1 MRCPEC
7 NTGNPEGAKFCLEC
21 SSRLALACPECATP
35 LPPGARFCLQC
46 GARLTTAEAP
56 APEPTP
62 AVAPATIPDRIRR
75 LMPQEYV
82 DRLLAAGGQM
92 AGERRLVT
100 ILFSDVKG
108 STAMAERL
116 DPEEVMEIMD
126 GGFDVLIEPIM
137 RYQGTLARLMGDG
150 ILAFFGAPI
159 AHEDDPERACRAA
172 LEIVAG
178 AQEYAARLEEERSIE
193 GFNVR
198 VGINTGLVVVG
209 EVGSDLRVEYTAM
222 GDAINLAA
230 RMESAADPGTVL
242 VSEATHRLIAPLF
255 ETEARGPIQVK
266 GKQEAVPAYRVL
278 SAKEV
283 PGKAR
288 GIEGLQSELVGREPE
303 FIALREALERLQSGM
318 GSIVTIVGEA
328 GIGKSR
334 LVAEL
339 RRHVGAHRRAPLR
352 WLEGRCLSYG
362 TSIAYLLWL
371 DVLRSV
377 LNMSA
382 DESPAA
388 VADALQEFVRS
399 VCPDRFDS
407 VYPYLARVMSLPQ
420 DEKTDAR
427 LRDLAGERLKAN
439 TFRAVETL
447 TECAAGQGPLVLV
460 CEDLHWADAT
470 SLDLLQQL
478 FSLSDRCSLLIIC
491 VFRPRRE
498 RGCWALREVAARDY
512 PHRHTDLTLQAL
524 SSAHS
529 EALIHNLL
537 QSESVPAAFRA
548 RVLRTAEGNP
558 FFVEEILRGLIDQ
571 GVVVADEQTGGWRVT
586 EGAADV
592 RLPETLQGVLMA
604 RIDRLLEDTRRVLQI
619 ASVIGRIFH
628 YRVLAAIAE
637 EDRKLDA
644 HLVTLQRE
652 EMIRERARLPEL
664 EYIFKHHLTREA
676 AYNGLLKKERRVI
689 HRRVA
694 EALEQLFPERVE
706 EQVELL
712 AYHWEQAE
720 ELGKAVDY
728 LLRTGD
734 RARRL
739 GASQEAIEFYKTAL
753 RREAELD
760 AEGAAIEAHRIHER
774 LGDVFFVNLSR
785 HDEALEH
792 YKSFLGIAEAAE
804 DLARGERKV
813 AGVYMLQGDLAK
825 AQQHYEAA
833 LARLSSLPPLAEASR
848 VHCGLAYLLMSE
860 NRLNDAQEHARASFE
875 ISGRISDVRGQAD
888 ANRVMGVIASQR
900 GNSDTARKYDE
911 RSLALY
917 RELGDLPRIAQ
928 ACNNVGDSYR
938 VLGQMEQALDYLSEG
953 LELAQR
959 IGDTREE
966 ALLLLTMAELSL
978 DRGQWET
985 AITHLQ
991 RALPLAQQAGVAA
1004 RLIEA
1009 HRILGSAYQGA
1020 ERLEDAR
1027 RHLEM
1032 AETVSRDTQHLRF
1045 LPGVYLNL
1053 AHLSVAQGRCDEAG
1067 RYIKQALDA
1076 AGPKPSDAFLGI
1088 MHRCQGTLHG
1098 QRGNWNDAVVHLQDS
1113 LTLLERVR
1121 IPAEVSKTCVSL
1133 GTAYASRNDEG
1144 DRGRACEQLLAAL
1157 AIFQRIG
1164 AQGYLTEV
1172 EARLRKVG
1180 CQ

>member
-339 RRHVGAHRRAPLR
+339 RRHVGAHGGAPLR

-460 CEDLHWADAT
+460 CE
-470 SLDLLQQL
+470 
-478 FSLSDRCSLLIIC
+478 
-491 VFRPRRE
+491 
-498 RGCWALREVAARDY
+498 
-512 PHRHTDLTLQAL
+512 
-524 SSAHS
+524 
-529 EALIHNLL
+529 
-537 QSESVPAAFRA
+537 
-548 RVLRTAEGNP
+548 
-558 FFVEEILRGLIDQ
+558 
-571 GVVVADEQTGGWRVT
+571 
-586 EGAADV
+586 
-592 RLPETLQGVLMA
+592 
-604 RIDRLLEDTRRVLQI
+604 
-619 ASVIGRIFH
+619 
-628 YRVLAAIAE
+628 
-637 EDRKLDA
+637 
-644 HLVTLQRE
+644 
-652 EMIRERARLPEL
+652 
-664 EYIFKHHLTREA
+664 
-676 AYNGLLKKERRVI
+676 
-689 HRRVA
+689 
-694 EALEQLFPERVE
+694 
-706 EQVELL
+706 
-712 AYHWEQAE
+712 
-720 ELGKAVDY
+720 
-728 LLRTGD
+728 
-734 RARRL
+734 
-739 GASQEAIEFYKTAL
+739 
-753 RREAELD
+753 
-760 AEGAAIEAHRIHER
+760 
-774 LGDVFFVNLSR
+774 
-785 HDEALEH
+785 
-792 YKSFLGIAEAAE
+792 
-804 DLARGERKV
+804 
-813 AGVYMLQGDLAK
+813 
-825 AQQHYEAA
+825 
-833 LARLSSLPPLAEASR
+833 
-848 VHCGLAYLLMSE
+848 
-860 NRLNDAQEHARASFE
+860 
-875 ISGRISDVRGQAD
+875 
-888 ANRVMGVIASQR
+888 
-900 GNSDTARKYDE
+900 
-911 RSLALY
+911 
-917 RELGDLPRIAQ
+917 
-928 ACNNVGDSYR
+928 
-938 VLGQMEQALDYLSEG
+938 
-953 LELAQR
+953 
-959 IGDTREE
+959 
-966 ALLLLTMAELSL
+966 
-978 DRGQWET
+978 
-985 AITHLQ
+985 
-991 RALPLAQQAGVAA
+991 
-1004 RLIEA
+1004 
-1009 HRILGSAYQGA
+1009 
-1020 ERLEDAR
+1020 
-1027 RHLEM
+1027 
-1032 AETVSRDTQHLRF
+1032 
-1045 LPGVYLNL
+1045 
-1053 AHLSVAQGRCDEAG
+1053 
-1067 RYIKQALDA
+1067 
-1076 AGPKPSDAFLGI
+1076 
-1088 MHRCQGTLHG
+1088 
-1098 QRGNWNDAVVHLQDS
+1098 
-1113 LTLLERVR
+1113 
-1121 IPAEVSKTCVSL
+1121 
-1133 GTAYASRNDEG
+1133 
-1144 DRGRACEQLLAAL
+1144 
-1157 AIFQRIG
+1157 
-1164 AQGYLTEV
+1164 
-1172 EARLRKVG
+1172 
-1180 CQ
+1180 